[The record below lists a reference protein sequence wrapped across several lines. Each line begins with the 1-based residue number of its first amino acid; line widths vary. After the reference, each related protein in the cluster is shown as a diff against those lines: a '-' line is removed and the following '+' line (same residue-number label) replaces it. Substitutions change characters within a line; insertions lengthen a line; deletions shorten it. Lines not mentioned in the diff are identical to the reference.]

1 MPFGVGIRN
10 LGLQCQAQIH
20 SDRRQSS
27 SGELL
32 GDESTMSCEDYSVF
46 SALHEETDK
55 GWVWALLDKAEG
67 FTSRMTIKISY
78 AGRSVYCEY
87 RSIDAN
93 FVKRYDRSENTKCMY
108 FKTKKEA
115 QYEPVNDL
123 TSLREVIVIS
133 DWYRKALGD
142 FGTSW
147 KTGERQK
154 LAIRKP
160 RCASWADLRAACQH
174 PEPGVRVATRVAIL
188 GTWLGVT
195 ALLPALVEIES
206 VKSYLVQHC
215 LQQPEWYA
223 LALSL
228 VFGVF
233 CFFAGRGISR
243 T

>member
-1 MPFGVGIRN
+1 M
-10 LGLQCQAQIH
+10 
-20 SDRRQSS
+20 SS
-27 SGELL
+27 
-32 GDESTMSCEDYSVF
+32 EDYSVF

-55 GWVWALLDKAEG
+55 GWVWALLEEAEG
-67 FTSRMTIKISY
+67 FRSRMTIKISH

-87 RSIDAN
+87 RTIDTN
-93 FVKRYDRSENTKCMY
+93 FVKRYDCSDHTKCMY
-108 FKTKKEA
+108 FKNKEEA
-115 QYEPVNDL
+115 KHESVNDL

-142 FGTSW
+142 FGTTW

-154 LAIRKP
+154 LAISKP
-160 RCASWADLRAACQH
+160 RCALWADLRAACQH

-206 VKSYLVQHC
+206 VKSYLLAHC
-215 LQQPEWYA
+215 VRQPESYA

-228 VFGVF
+228 LFGIC
-233 CFFAGRGISR
+233 CFFAGRGVSR

>member
-1 MPFGVGIRN
+1 MPFVVGIRN
-10 LGLQCQAQIH
+10 LGLQCQPQIH

-115 QYEPVNDL
+115 QYEPVSDS

-160 RCASWADLRAACQH
+160 RCSSWADLRSACQH
-174 PEPGVRVATRVAIL
+174 PKPERRV
-188 GTWLGVT
+188 
-195 ALLPALVEIES
+195 
-206 VKSYLVQHC
+206 
-215 LQQPEWYA
+215 
-223 LALSL
+223 
-228 VFGVF
+228 
-233 CFFAGRGISR
+233 
-243 T
+243 